1 MQIWVAGLLIAS
13 DCLVLLLLNRSPGIG
28 RHRGAEIQIRRFRR
42 KRATNRV
49 RKCCE
54 FTYCAS
60 IQSPDLMELAR
71 VSTGNRRAIPS
82 GMVYLIH
89 ALP

>member
-1 MQIWVAGLLIAS
+1 MQIWVVGLLIAS
-13 DCLVLLLLNRSPGIG
+13 DCLVLLLLKRSPGTG
-28 RHRGAEIQIRRFRR
+28 RHRRAEIRIRRFRR

-49 RKCCE
+49 RRCCE
-54 FTYCAS
+54 LMYCAS

-71 VSTGNRRAIPS
+71 VSTSNRKAIRS
-82 GMVYLIH
+82 GMVYLMH